1 MDNCIN
7 SDYLFRWSDYMN
19 LINFLQAI
27 GIVLFA
33 FIFQTSLTGINRKI
47 TARIQRRR
55 GPVWYQQFL
64 DIFKAL
70 TKTSITHGWIYDF
83 GVIMALGGIA
93 ATLMMVPIA
102 GFESFPGM
110 DNIFII
116 TYLLAVGMLGM
127 AMSASGSGNPWAA
140 IGVSRALTSMLAYDI
155 PFMLVM
161 IGLIFKFDTASLS
174 NFAALQQTGSIVTW
188 NIIRYPIGGFVA
200 LISLQGMLG
209 KKPFDNFI
217 APAEIASGPM
227 VEYGGKHLGMLF
239 ILHELSTF
247 IEVGL
252 IVNIFFGGGP
262 TVIAFLVKYVIVYTL
277 TNMVSQVLARFK
289 VDQMVMFYYKVP
301 LTLAF
306 IQGFII
312 VITNSGGVLWF

>member
-1 MDNCIN
+1 
-7 SDYLFRWSDYMN
+7 MN
-19 LINFLQAI
+19 IIDFLQGA

-33 FIFQTSLTGINRKI
+33 FIFQTTLTGINRKV

-70 TKTSITHGWIYDF
+70 SKSSITHGWIYDF
-83 GVIMALGGIA
+83 GVIMALGGIM
-93 ATLMMVPIA
+93 ATLIMVPIA
-102 GFESFPGM
+102 GFESFVGM

-116 TYLLAVGMLGM
+116 VYLLAVGMLGM

-155 PFMLVM
+155 PFMVVM
-161 IGLIFKFDTASLS
+161 IALIFKFDTASLS
-174 NFAALQQTGSIVTW
+174 GFAALQQTGSILSW
-188 NIIRYPIGGFVA
+188 NFLRFPLGGLVA
-200 LISLQGMLG
+200 VISLQGMLG

-262 TVIAFLVKYVIVYTL
+262 TILAFLIKYVIIYTL
-277 TNMVSQVLARFK
+277 TNMVSQVMARFK
-289 VDQMVMFYYKVP
+289 IDQMVMFYYKVP
-301 LTLAF
+301 LALAF

-312 VITNSGGVLWF
+312 VLTNNGGVLWF